1 MLRTNYYRKITLQVP
16 YNYATS
22 LYDLTILT
30 TNGTK
35 FDKEYKDFSYEKMT
49 IDLNCTQNNHSSI
62 ATGEVNDY
70 INYTHSVQCLFGF
83 IYAILISICY
93 GIIQVKLDLPRV
105 LVERKEKDSNAG
117 VLHHI
122 MMFFV
127 VCSMLFCFFTVFCFQ
142 YMIQMTPC
150 LGIANQAYPKFTAI
164 ETLLNGNVD
173 TFFKLVFPTVIL
185 WSLIMILYVFLG
197 LLHKKINSRIM
208 EYKFFIPAIVIMVVY
223 TIVCRIG
230 FGGDTPL
237 QPTWSYRINKDLTSQ
252 YWGLFGLFPEVLMI
266 AVYFLDRLVDLLFWF
281 FLRLGMEPE

>member
-1 MLRTNYYRKITLQVP
+1 M
-16 YNYATS
+16 A
-22 LYDLTILT
+22 
-30 TNGTK
+30 
-35 FDKEYKDFSYEKMT
+35 
-49 IDLNCTQNNHSSI
+49 
-62 ATGEVNDY
+62 
-70 INYTHSVQCLFGF
+70 
-83 IYAILISICY
+83 
-93 GIIQVKLDLPRV
+93 
-105 LVERKEKDSNAG
+105 
-117 VLHHI
+117 
-122 MMFFV
+122 
-127 VCSMLFCFFTVFCFQ
+127 
-142 YMIQMTPC
+142 PC

-164 ETLLNGNVD
+164 ETLLNGNVGTYFYYLD